1 MMRISLF
8 WWGIN
13 TCLAVLC
20 ICCYFFENP
29 REFFQSKVF
38 LLSVTGKSI
47 TIERLRIRGEH
58 FSFHKRIKIKSAHQS
73 DTRLHNFAI
82 KTNFATCSWLC
93 FVLVAQMRFC
103 SQCLPLFIT
112 GTINSTS
119 NHLIHKME
127 MKQSLVVLIQC
138 TGYAPLVQLYYA
150 SNRQRRKLID
160 EIQKL
165 RRRFDCI

>member
-38 LLSVTGKSI
+38 LLFVTGKSI

-73 DTRLHNFAI
+73 DTRLHNFAT

-103 SQCLPLFIT
+103 SQCLSLFIT

-127 MKQSLVVLIQC
+127 MKQSLVVLI
-138 TGYAPLVQLYYA
+138 
-150 SNRQRRKLID
+150 
-160 EIQKL
+160 
-165 RRRFDCI
+165 